1 MVVAGCDRST
11 MPVPPPVRLVVELDS
26 VAPVQGLVRREGRD
40 DETFIGWMALTQAI
54 DLLSHPPSAE

>member
-1 MVVAGCDRST
+1 